1 MKIKKILGKIIPVVD
16 GDSLKRHVS
25 KKVLNSEQ
33 SESGVINI
41 HRHDHTNVGDFYCAP
56 YLYFKELQGRYL
68 DIYGIRVKNRKIRSQ
83 WIDAVSNNNLIVG
96 GGGLFNLKHFEI
108 QMQLFESLAEQGKK
122 IVIWGA
128 GHNAINYSSFN
139 ANRQYNVDINAFGM
153 AGTRDFSMNN
163 EWVPCVS
170 CMHEIFDRSYDSE
183 HEVGIVFH
191 KNTLR
196 NKSLLKQ
203 LETYPSL
210 SNRSN
215 LQDMIDFIGRSEI
228 VVTDSYHALYWSM
241 LMGKKAIGIPTTS
254 KFFDFK
260 HQPLISSYNTFET
273 DLSKA
278 FSFDGLLEEYREKN
292 RNFASRVFDY
302 LNL

>member
-1 MKIKKILGKIIPVVD
+1 MKIKKILGKLIPVVD

-25 KKVLNSEQ
+25 KKVLNSKQ

-41 HRHDHTNVGDFYCAP
+41 HRHDHNNVGDFYCAP
-56 YLYFKELQGRYL
+56 YLYFEELQGRYL
-68 DIYGIRVKNRKIRSQ
+68 DIYGMREKKRTVRSQ
-83 WIDAVSNNNLIVG
+83 WIDAVSNNNLIIG
-96 GGGLFNLKHFEI
+96 GGGLFNLRHFEI
-108 QMQLFESLAEQGKK
+108 QMQLFEALAKKGKK

-128 GHNAINYSSFN
+128 GHNAINYPVFN
-139 ANRQYNVDINAFGM
+139 ANRHYNVDINAFGM

-170 CMHEIFDRSYDSE
+170 CMHEIFDHPYESE
-183 HEVGIVFH
+183 QEIGIVFH

-210 SNRSN
+210 SNRSDLEELIN
-215 LQDMIDFIGRSEI
+215 FIGRSEI

-241 LMGKKAIGIPTTS
+241 LMDKKVIGIPTTS

-260 HQPLISSYNTFET
+260 HQPLISSYENFET
-273 DLSKA
+273 DLVKA

>member
-16 GDSLKRHVS
+16 GDSLKRHIA
-25 KKVLNSEQ
+25 KKVLNSSQ
-33 SESGVINI
+33 SETGVINI
-41 HRHDHTNVGDFYCAP
+41 HRHDHNNVGDFYCAP
-56 YLYFKELQGRYL
+56 YLYFEELQGRYL
-68 DIYGIRVKNRKIRSQ
+68 DIYGIREKNRKVRSR
-83 WIDAVSNNNLIVG
+83 WIEDISNNGLIIG
-96 GGGLFNLKHFEI
+96 GGGLLNLRHFEI
-108 QMQLFESLAEQGKK
+108 QMELFEALALKGKK

-128 GHNAINYSSFN
+128 GHNAIDYQAFN
-139 ANRQYNVDINAFGM
+139 SNRKYNVDINAFGM
-153 AGTRDFSMNN
+153 AGTRDFSMDN

-170 CMHEIFDRSYDSE
+170 CMHEIFDRPFQSE

-210 SNRSN
+210 SNRSD
-215 LQDMIDFIGRSEI
+215 LEDMIDFIGRSEI

-260 HQPLISSYNTFET
+260 HQPFISSYSNFEN
-273 DLSKA
+273 DLGKA

-302 LNL
+302 FNL